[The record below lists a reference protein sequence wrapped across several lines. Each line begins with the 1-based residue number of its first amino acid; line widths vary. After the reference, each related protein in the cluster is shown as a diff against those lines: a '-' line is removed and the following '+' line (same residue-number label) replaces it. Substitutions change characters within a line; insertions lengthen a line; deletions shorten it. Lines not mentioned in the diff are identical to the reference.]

1 MKIRLHNFRCWR
13 DKEIEMGDEGMVLIS
28 GPSGRGKTS
37 LLNAIFFALYG
48 SGTKVCSF
56 GCTSCSVELEF
67 KSFLIKR
74 SRRPNRLV
82 LEIGKDGLYEDATAQ
97 SIINEKFGKVF
108 DITSYVQ
115 QDTFRSFV
123 LMGPLEKLSFLE
135 RLLFEKVDI
144 KEIKKKMKELQQ
156 HRNEDF
162 ARKNGKLEMV
172 EGILGDT
179 KKPEE
184 VSFPLVGRNRE
195 LAMRNEAIRYKNC
208 GTRIKKFEREIGIL
222 QKELTDKRLFEQFL
236 KIKTQALVGW
246 GEQLSSQKQKFNGC
260 GYLGDNN
267 IEILEKRLLKK
278 VHRRK
283 IQTLREHY
291 EKQLQEYEEIVSQEK
306 ETRELRIKEI
316 DLKLWQEM
324 KKDECKD
331 LSQEH
336 REYLQD
342 ILHVE
347 KLRIKLESLP
357 DVEGRYGNY
366 ENLQQDFESLRE
378 KIEKVRREMPSYTCP
393 GCEVVLK
400 MENEELVLAE
410 SSVSTSAEELENK
423 LEELTKQK
431 TILSNILHSSRQIFN
446 TKKRVDDE
454 MEDIINSYDDFSA
467 LTEQEIRD
475 DLKNWE
481 EYLERN
487 LELEKEKARL
497 EGQGASQSSKTLR
510 QNLDKQEQEIQ
521 RILDVQ
527 FEDNVEDL
535 MSELDIQIEKDTT
548 STEEDLREETMKQ
561 REAQIVF
568 RDMECQISLT
578 NRKIE
583 ACQKE
588 IDTTKDTHLVDYPQE
603 RSLSDLQEMVQKTD
617 EKIAKET
624 GDMERYRRNLA
635 RIEEYQKYISDLRAY
650 QEKQSQVSRYTRE
663 CRTAKDKMAAAD
675 LMKTK
680 INEAEAIAIS
690 NMIRNINVHASIY
703 LDLFFEEPISVT
715 LLPFKTNQKKQQKPQ
730 INVQVDYKSMETDIS
745 PLSGGEKDRVVLAYA
760 LALSEMTNCPLL
772 LLDECI
778 KSLDSSS
785 AAKVITAIKQNY
797 TYQSGKLVILVAH
810 QTVRGIFDEVI
821 DI

>member
-37 LLNAIFFALYG
+37 LLNAIYFALYG
-48 SGTKVCSF
+48 TGTKVCSF

-67 KSFLIKR
+67 GSFLIKR

-82 LEIGKDGLYEDATAQ
+82 LEIGKDGFYEDATAQ
-97 SIINEKFGKVF
+97 SIINEKFGKAF

-123 LMGPLEKLSFLE
+123 LMSPLEKLAFLE

-144 KEIKKKMKELQQ
+144 KEMKNKTKELQQ
-156 HRNEDF
+156 YRNEDF

-172 EGILGDT
+172 EGMLEDA
-179 KKPEE
+179 KKPEG
-184 VSFPLVGRNRE
+184 VSFPLQGRNRE

-208 GTRIKKFEREIGIL
+208 GTRIKKSEREIGIL

-236 KIKTQALVGW
+236 KIKNHNLVGW
-246 GEQLSSQKQKFNGC
+246 EEQLSLQKQKFEGC
-260 GYLGDNN
+260 GYLGNDAL
-267 IEILEKRLLKK
+267 EILEGRLKRK
-278 VHRRK
+278 VSGREV
-283 IQTLREHY
+283 QTLREHY

-306 ETRELRIKEI
+306 ETRKLRIKEI
-316 DLKLWQEM
+316 DLELWQEM

-331 LSQEH
+331 LSQGH

-347 KLRIKLESLP
+347 KLRIKLESLT
-357 DVEGRYGNY
+357 VEDRYGDCK
-366 ENLQQDFESLRE
+366 NLQQDFENVRE
-378 KIEKVRREMPSYTCP
+378 EIEKARREMPSYSCP
-393 GCEVVLK
+393 KCETVLK

-431 TILSNILHSSRQIFN
+431 TILSGILHSSRQIFN
-446 TKKRVDDE
+446 TKKRVGDE
-454 MEDIINSYDDFSA
+454 MDDIINSYDDFSG
-467 LTEQEIRD
+467 LTEKEIRD
-475 DLKNWE
+475 DLENWE
-481 EYLERN
+481 EYLGKN
-487 LELEKEKARL
+487 LELEKEKKRL
-497 EGQGASQSSKTLR
+497 KGEDLSQSSKTLR
-510 QNLDKQEQEIQ
+510 KNLDKQEQEIQ
-521 RILDVQ
+521 RVLVSGLDLKI
-527 FEDNVEDL
+527 EADL
-535 MSELDIQIEKDTT
+535 T

-561 REAQIVF
+561 RQAQIVF

-578 NRKIE
+578 RDKIE

-588 IDTTKDTHLVDYPQE
+588 IDTVGKGHLVDYPQE

-617 EKIAKET
+617 EKIAKES
-624 GDMERYRRNLA
+624 GDMERYRMNLVLV
-635 RIEEYQKYISDLRAY
+635 EEYQKYISELRVY

-690 NMIRNINVHASIY
+690 NMIRNINAHASIY

-745 PLSGGEKDRVVLAYA
+745 TLSGGEKDRVVLAYA

-778 KSLDSSS
+778 GSLDSSS
-785 AAKVITAIKQNY
+785 ASKVITAIKQNY
-797 TYQSGKLVILVAH
+797 TYRSGKLVILIGH
-810 QTVRGIFDEVI
+810 QIVEGIFDEVI
-821 DI
+821 HL

>member
-1 MKIRLHNFRCWR
+1 MA
-13 DKEIEMGDEGMVLIS
+13 MGDEGMVLIS

-37 LLNAIFFALYG
+37 LLNAIYFALYG
-48 SGTKVCSF
+48 TGTKVCSF

-67 KSFLIKR
+67 GSFLIKR

-82 LEIGKDGLYEDATAQ
+82 LGIGKDGLYEDATAQ

-144 KEIKKKMKELQQ
+144 KEMKNKTKELLQY
-156 HRNEDF
+156 RNEDF
-162 ARKNGKLEMV
+162 ARKNGTLEMV
-172 EGILGDT
+172 ECMLEDA

-184 VSFPLVGRNRE
+184 VSLRLVGRNRE

-236 KIKTQALVGW
+236 KIKNHNLVGW
-246 GEQLSSQKQKFNGC
+246 EEQLSLQKQKFEGC
-260 GYLGDNN
+260 GYLGNDAL
-267 IEILEKRLLKK
+267 EILEGRLKRK
-278 VHRRK
+278 VSGREV
-283 IQTLREHY
+283 QTLREHY

-306 ETRELRIKEI
+306 DTRGVRIKEI
-316 DLKLWQEM
+316 DLELWQEM

-331 LSQEH
+331 LSRGH
-336 REYLQD
+336 REYLED

-347 KLRIKLESLP
+347 KLRIKLESLT
-357 DVEGRYGNY
+357 VEDRYGDCK
-366 ENLQQDFESLRE
+366 NLQQDFENVRE
-378 KIEKVRREMPSYTCP
+378 EIEKVRREMPSYSCP
-393 GCEVVLK
+393 KCEAILK

-423 LEELTKQK
+423 LEELTKRE
-431 TILSNILHSSRQIFN
+431 TILSGVLHSSRQILN
-446 TKKRVDDE
+446 TKKRVGDE
-454 MEDIINSYDDFSA
+454 MDVIINSYDDFSG
-467 LTEQEIRD
+467 LTEKEIRE
-475 DLKNWE
+475 DLENWE
-481 EYLERN
+481 EYLEKN
-487 LELEKEKARL
+487 LELEKEKKRL
-497 EGQGASQSSKTLR
+497 KGEDLSQSSKTLR
-510 QNLDKQEQEIQ
+510 KNLDKQEQKIQ
-521 RILDVQ
+521 RVLNKQLEYSFRWGVDVVSGLDLKI
-527 FEDNVEDL
+527 EADL
-535 MSELDIQIEKDTT
+535 T

-561 REAQIVF
+561 RQAQTVF
-568 RDMECQISLT
+568 RDMEYQISLT
-578 NRKIE
+578 TEKIE
-583 ACQKE
+583 VCQKE
-588 IDTTKDTHLVDYPQE
+588 IDSTKKNHYTDYSQE
-603 RSLSDLQEMVQKTD
+603 RSLSDLQEMIQKTD

-624 GDMERYRRNLA
+624 NDMERYRRNLA

-663 CRTAKDKMAAAD
+663 CRTANDKMAAAD

-690 NMIRNINVHASIY
+690 NMIRNINAHASIY

-715 LLPFKTNQKKQQKPQ
+715 LLPLKTNQKKQQKPQ
-730 INVQVDYKSMETDIS
+730 INVQVDYKGMECDIS
-745 PLSGGEKDRVVLAYA
+745 TLSGGEKDRVVLAYA

-797 TYQSGKLVILVAH
+797 TYLSGKLVILVAH